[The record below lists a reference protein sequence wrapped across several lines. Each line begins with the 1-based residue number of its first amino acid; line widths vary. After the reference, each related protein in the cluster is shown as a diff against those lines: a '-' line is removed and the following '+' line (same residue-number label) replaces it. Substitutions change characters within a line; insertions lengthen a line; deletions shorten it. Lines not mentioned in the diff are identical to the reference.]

1 MVKPYLHL
9 TAQQKRQAVLDL
21 LNARGGMVFADI
33 KTALSANQ
41 SLSGVLHVMA
51 QRGEIAK
58 GRRITGNQ
66 IEWIAQV
73 KATATIRMGPLP
85 ANLHIAQSPERRAPG
100 SRIVRL
106 LDKPNTS
113 RGGQCA
119 LDAHHGIQS
128 GMQLTME
135 SA

>member
-1 MVKPYLHL
+1 MAKPYLQL
-9 TAQQKRQAVLDL
+9 TAHQKRQAVLDL
-21 LNARGGMVFADI
+21 LNTRGGMVFADI
-33 KTALSANQ
+33 KTALGANQ
-41 SLSGVLHVMA
+41 SLSSVLNAMSA
-51 QRGEIAK
+51 RGEIAK

-66 IEWIAQV
+66 TEWVAKV
-73 KATATIRMGPLP
+73 KTTATIRMGPLP
-85 ANLHIAQSPERRAPG
+85 ANLQPAVANNRRTPG
-100 SRIVRL
+100 ARIIRL